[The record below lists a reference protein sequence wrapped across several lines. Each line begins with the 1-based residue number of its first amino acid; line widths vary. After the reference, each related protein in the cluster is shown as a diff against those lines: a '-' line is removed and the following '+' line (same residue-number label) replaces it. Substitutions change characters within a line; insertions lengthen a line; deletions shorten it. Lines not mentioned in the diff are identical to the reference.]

1 MKKLSFLSTMLFVFI
16 YLLSCEP
23 PVSQAEKDYLLIRAQ
38 ADSMAMI
45 HQSIAAEHE
54 QLMEKWNA
62 IMQQMDELPNP
73 DSTMLQNAQ
82 QQYMLLSTHEQSLR
96 QHEQMRAM
104 WQEFDDKYTA
114 GGVSEADIQ
123 AQVGKMTNEIQMMK
137 EEHQKLSSDHANIE
151 SAFVEISQLL
161 AETKETDS

>member
-1 MKKLSFLSTMLFVFI
+1 MKKLSFLSTMLFVFM

-23 PVSQAEKDYLLIRAQ
+23 PVSQAEKDYLLLRAQ
-38 ADSMAMI
+38 ADSLAMT

-62 IMQQMDELPNP
+62 VMQQMDELPNP
-73 DSTMLQNAQ
+73 DSVMLQNAQ
-82 QQYMLLSTHEQSLR
+82 QQYMLLSSHEQSLR
-96 QHEQMRAM
+96 QHEQVRAM

-123 AQVGKMTNEIQMMK
+123 AQVGKMTNEIQMMR
-137 EEHQKLSSDHANIE
+137 EEHQKLSSDHVNIE
-151 SAFVEISQLL
+151 SVFVEISGML
-161 AETKETDS
+161 TKAKGADS

>member
-23 PVSQAEKDYLLIRAQ
+23 PVSQAEKDYLLLRAQ
-38 ADSMAMI
+38 ADSLAMT

-54 QLMEKWNA
+54 QLMEKWNTV
-62 IMQQMDELPNP
+62 MQQMDELPNP
-73 DSTMLQNAQ
+73 DSVMLQNAQ
-82 QQYMLLSTHEQSLR
+82 QQYMLLSSHEQSLR
-96 QHEQMRAM
+96 QHEQVRAM

-123 AQVGKMTNEIQMMK
+123 AQVGKMTNEIQMMR
-137 EEHQKLSSDHANIE
+137 EAHQKLSSDHVNIE
-151 SAFVEISQLL
+151 SAFVEISEML
-161 AETKETDS
+161 TKAKGADS